1 MNNLVIDLTHGGVKI
16 AISLAKKGKNV
27 LAYDIYNTLNDI
39 DAKMLA
45 IYNVDLIQLD
55 ELSDFRGDMNIIYP
69 IHMPLDF
76 SDITKNNPDL
86 NYTFQT
92 HHEAIKELLDDWARD
107 IPKIEVTGV
116 KGKTSTVFM
125 LKEILI
131 DENPLILSSL
141 GAMLFEDDKKIMLK
155 RDISIA
161 PSNIKETID
170 LAYKIANPVCLI
182 ADGVVQ
188 SENLRKYNSAIFE
201 SSLGVSGIGD
211 VGVLT
216 NIVDP
221 LGQKQKAIDPFDLLK

>member
-107 IPKIEVTGV
+107 IPKIEVTCV
-116 KGKTSTVFM
+116 KGK
-125 LKEILI
+125 
-131 DENPLILSSL
+131 
-141 GAMLFEDDKKIMLK
+141 
-155 RDISIA
+155 
-161 PSNIKETID
+161 
-170 LAYKIANPVCLI
+170 
-182 ADGVVQ
+182 
-188 SENLRKYNSAIFE
+188 
-201 SSLGVSGIGD
+201 
-211 VGVLT
+211 
-216 NIVDP
+216 
-221 LGQKQKAIDPFDLLK
+221 

>member
-116 KGKTSTVFM
+116 KGKTSTV
-125 LKEILI
+125 LNLA
-131 DENPLILSSL
+131 
-141 GAMLFEDDKKIMLK
+141 GAF
-155 RDISIA
+155 
-161 PSNIKETID
+161 
-170 LAYKIANPVCLI
+170 
-182 ADGVVQ
+182 
-188 SENLRKYNSAIFE
+188 ENLKKE
-201 SSLGVSGIGD
+201 
-211 VGVLT
+211 VLHY
-216 NIVDP
+216 
-221 LGQKQKAIDPFDLLK
+221 GY